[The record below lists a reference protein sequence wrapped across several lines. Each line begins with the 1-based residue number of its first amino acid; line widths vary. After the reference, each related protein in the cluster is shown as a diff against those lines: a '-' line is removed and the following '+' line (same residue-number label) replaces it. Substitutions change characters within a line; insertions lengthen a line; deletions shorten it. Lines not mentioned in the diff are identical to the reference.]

1 VSRRRAWLPGI
12 VLPLVA
18 WLLLPAVLAV
28 PPTARAGV
36 AAAAETPPSATSDWR
51 PHRLSRCA
59 SHPELSDANRAVLDE
74 ALELFRLDNG
84 GDAISV
90 LETALGG
97 AEPDPWHLLVLAQL
111 YVLAGQG
118 EPHCLPTSGPA
129 APTGDW
135 DRDRARLLDRADAL
149 LAHLAAA
156 WPDDGLVSFLRADAA
171 RAAGDHAAAAEHDFH
186 GRGQCTYLSSLNL
199 VSSLRDL
206 SLKAPRVIAPVV
218 PVYPEDCA
226 RDGVSGEV
234 VLDLLIDPMGRPSE
248 VVVVQGA
255 DRRLERAAAAA
266 VPDGG
271 YQAAQVGYYPVWSW
285 LRVPVRFTLEN

>member
-1 VSRRRAWLPGI
+1 VRAGVV
-12 VLPLVA
+12 VLLVVVV
-18 WLLLPAVLAV
+18 LLLAAG
-28 PPTARAGV
+28 AGV
-36 AAAAETPPSATSDWR
+36 AAAGETPPPATSDWR

-59 SHPELSDANRAVLDE
+59 LHPELSAAGRAVLDE

-90 LETALGG
+90 LETALQDG
-97 AEPDPWHLLVLAQL
+97 EPDPWHLLVLAQL

-129 APTGDW
+129 APSGDW
-135 DRDRARLLDRADAL
+135 DHDRARLLDRADGLLAL
-149 LAHLAAA
+149 LAVA

-171 RAAGDHAAAAEHDFH
+171 RAADDHAAAAEFDFH

-199 VSSLRDL
+199 VSGLRDL

-234 VLDLLIDPMGRPSE
+234 VLDLLIDPLGRPSE
-248 VVVVQGA
+248 VVVVQRA